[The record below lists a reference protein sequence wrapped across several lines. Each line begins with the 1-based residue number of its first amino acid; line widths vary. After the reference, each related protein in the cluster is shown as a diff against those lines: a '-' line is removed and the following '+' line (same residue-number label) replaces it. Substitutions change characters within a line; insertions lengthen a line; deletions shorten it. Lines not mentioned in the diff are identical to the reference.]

1 MHSIMQTLSRSKHK
15 PSRQNAVGPNA
26 KSILLM
32 AKGPRGLFIHKGNRL
47 SLTYFSQ
54 SGKIANVHS
63 TVEIYYRVPRQDTHT
78 AAVRRGRPAVS
89 AGQIVFSVPRRGPLS
104 FFWAF
109 YGVFVCSGGFNIYDR
124 PGPDHSETG
133 FVGPVKGFD
142 QSVSVFSVWCGTDS
156 FWAIFVMI
164 MLKYNDVIVV
174 MIK

>member
-15 PSRQNAVGPNA
+15 PSGQNAVGPNA

-109 YGVFVCSGGFNIYDR
+109 YGVCVCVAEGSTFMIGLGLTIRRPVLSDR
-124 PGPDHSETG
+124 SRDLT
-133 FVGPVKGFD
+133 
-142 QSVSVFSVWCGTDS
+142 
-156 FWAIFVMI
+156 
-164 MLKYNDVIVV
+164 NR
-174 MIK
+174 